1 MKTAISLP
9 DDLYAEAEAYADCHG
24 LSRSGLYAAALRD
37 YLDRHNDDAIT
48 SAIDTLLQ
56 AHPELAEQEPDLA
69 SAAHQALQRIEW

>member
-48 SAIDTLLQ
+48 SAIDALLQ
-56 AHPELAEQEPDLA
+56 IHPELAAQEPDLA
-69 SAAHQALQRIEW
+69 SAAHQVLQRTEW